1 MVGREGIQQKQW
13 DMCKSAVDAQNV
25 NWITSSQLCAAL
37 QVYSSSSSGCIFSM
51 IFLLKEATEFGK
63 WKKNQKRGLI
73 QYSGRQIA
81 GNCEVNEGQNTPDQ
95 SPVFN
100 KIFSDFV
107 GVITTTLQE

>member
-13 DMCKSAVDAQNV
+13 DMCKSAVNAQNV

-51 IFLLKEATEFGK
+51 IFPFKETTEFGK
-63 WKKNQKRGLI
+63 RKNNQKRGLI
-73 QYSGRQIA
+73 QYSERQIA
-81 GNCEVNEGQNTPDQ
+81 RNCEINEGQSTSDQ
-95 SPVFN
+95 SCVFN

-107 GVITTTLQE
+107 GMITTTLQE